1 MSTNTK
7 TLTPIETL
15 GNYILFTLN
24 IKPVKVK
31 SNKGFMLYQIPT
43 ASEIQHLTT
52 LVESLNNGWKL
63 IESDEEWNRGTK
75 VRNASIYIGHAD
87 SKLDIKS
94 LDDFVA
100 LDS

>member
-1 MSTNTK
+1 MSTTK
-7 TLTPIETL
+7 LTPMEPL
-15 GNYILFTLN
+15 GNYILNTLKV
-24 IKPVKVK
+24 KPVKVK

-52 LVESLNNGWKL
+52 LVGNLNNSWKL
-63 IESDEEWNRGTK
+63 IESDEEWNKGVK

-94 LDDFVA
+94 LDDFVS

>member
-7 TLTPIETL
+7 TLTPMETL
-15 GNYILFTLN
+15 GNYILNTLN

-43 ASEIQHLTT
+43 QSEIQHLTT

>member
-31 SNKGFMLYQIPT
+31 SNKGFMLYQIPS

-52 LVESLNNGWKL
+52 LVASLNNSWKL
-63 IESDEEWNRGTK
+63 IESDEEWNKGTK

-94 LDDFVA
+94 LDDFVS

>member
-31 SNKGFMLYQIPT
+31 SNKGFMLY
-43 ASEIQHLTT
+43 
-52 LVESLNNGWKL
+52 
-63 IESDEEWNRGTK
+63 
-75 VRNASIYIGHAD
+75 
-87 SKLDIKS
+87 
-94 LDDFVA
+94 
-100 LDS
+100 

>member
-1 MSTNTK
+1 MSTTK
-7 TLTPIETL
+7 LTPMETL
-15 GNYILFTLN
+15 GNYILNTL
-24 IKPVKVK
+24 KVTPVKVK

-52 LVESLNNGWKL
+52 LVGNLNNSWKL
-63 IESDEEWNRGTK
+63 IESDEEWNKGVK

-94 LDDFVA
+94 LDDFVS